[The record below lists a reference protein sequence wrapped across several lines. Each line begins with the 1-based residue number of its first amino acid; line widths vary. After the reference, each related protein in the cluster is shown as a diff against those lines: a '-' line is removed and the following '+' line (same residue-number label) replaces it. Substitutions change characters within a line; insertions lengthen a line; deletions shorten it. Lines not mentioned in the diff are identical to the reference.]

1 MRPKGPSVDEE
12 HRNRRYGEGV
22 TGTEPRRY
30 RASDAERDAV
40 LEVLNAAHTAGR
52 LRLGDLRER
61 QERVLAADFRDE
73 LPALTAD
80 LPEGDQLPLRA
91 SLRPAAA
98 LPRSGSATDL
108 VLRAEDVRQTLT
120 LLRGRYVQV
129 PPGESASGFVILGRD
144 VVDLTAAL
152 GPGIRLEVEYHA
164 LAGSVRLLVLPG
176 VRVVDETRS
185 GVVGGVSY
193 RLGARGDGS
202 HGTLVLR
209 GNLTLSSIEV
219 RLAPQYRKNYR

>member
-1 MRPKGPSVDEE
+1 MEGD
-12 HRNRRYGEGV
+12 RRSHPYNEGV
-22 TGTEPRRY
+22 TRTQPRRY

-40 LEVLNAAHTAGR
+40 LEVLNAAHASGR

-61 QERVLAADFRDE
+61 QERVLAADYRDE

-80 LPEGDQLPLRA
+80 LPEGDDLPV
-91 SLRPAAA
+91 PVAA
-98 LPRSGSATDL
+98 LPAAGGGID
-108 VLRAEDVRQTLT
+108 VVFRAEDVRQTVT

-129 PPGESASGFVILGRD
+129 PRGESASGLVILGRD
-144 VVDLTAAL
+144 VVDLTVAL
-152 GPGIRLEVEYHA
+152 GPGVRLEVEYHA
-164 LAGSVRLLVLPG
+164 LAGSVRLRVPPG

-209 GNLTLSSIEV
+209 GNLALGSVEV
-219 RLAPQYRKNYR
+219 RLAPQYRRDYR

>member
-1 MRPKGPSVDEE
+1 M
-12 HRNRRYGEGV
+12 
-22 TGTEPRRY
+22 
-30 RASDAERDAV
+30 
-40 LEVLNAAHTAGR
+40 
-52 LRLGDLRER
+52 
-61 QERVLAADFRDE
+61 
-73 LPALTAD
+73 
-80 LPEGDQLPLRA
+80 
-91 SLRPAAA
+91 
-98 LPRSGSATDL
+98 
-108 VLRAEDVRQTLT
+108 
-120 LLRGRYVQV
+120 
-129 PPGESASGFVILGRD
+129 
-144 VVDLTAAL
+144 VDLAAAL